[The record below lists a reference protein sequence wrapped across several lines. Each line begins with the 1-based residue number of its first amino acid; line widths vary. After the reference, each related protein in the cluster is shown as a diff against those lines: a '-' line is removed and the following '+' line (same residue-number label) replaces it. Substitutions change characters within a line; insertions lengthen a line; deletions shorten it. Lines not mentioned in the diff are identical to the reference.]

1 MNFVTEILKRAT
13 NSWAIGKVI
22 SLIMIVTNAHKEL
35 RGSER
40 KPVSIEDLVELA
52 LPKVVTDV
60 FPSINE
66 GVVRKAIELVFDLMT
81 LVTGAKFLKT

>member
-13 NSWAIGKVI
+13 NSWAIGK
-22 SLIMIVTNAHKEL
+22 LIALVHIVTSAHAEI
-35 RGSER
+35 RGAER
-40 KPVSIEDLVELA
+40 KPVSTEALVELA

-60 FPSINE
+60 FPAISE

-81 LVTGAKFLKT
+81 IVTGAKFLKS

>member
-1 MNFVTEILKRAT
+1 MNFITEILKRAT
-13 NSWAIGKVI
+13 NSWAIGK
-22 SLIMIVTNAHKEL
+22 LIALVHIVTTAHKEL
-35 RGSER
+35 RGAER
-40 KPVSIEDLVELA
+40 NPVSIEDLVELA
-52 LPKVVTDV
+52 LPRVITDV